1 MSEKEEENVDVETPE
16 VKEDKPSDGG
26 DHVKVPTQLTQE
38 QKGYCGMMISAIIQ
52 LIAITS
58 PDKKLNYVYVYGIT
72 LGSVTLILSL
82 IGLAVGAI
90 ERIDHKAKLFF
101 AYFVFCWN
109 FIGVSLFF
117 LKMFLALISLE
128 RMFNLFLL
136 FVQQASFMTFGSNAP
151 FNSTGNGYFGSWGM
165 ALFSILVIDVSFDK
179 IKKSATATGMGAQF
193 GLFVSS
199 LIVLIA
205 ACSILVDGRI
215 VTGDQPYNIA
225 IFAVT
230 LSSISVIAMA
240 GIIFCGVRGQ
250 NEESKPNPIFF
261 LVWVVLCICWIFEAF
276 YATFRGPFTET
287 GNGYFG
293 SWAAAFSALFAT
305 IAGVKRLIKKD

>member
-26 DHVKVPTQLTQE
+26 DHVKVPTKLTQE

-82 IGLAVGAI
+82 IGLGVGAI

-109 FIGVSLFF
+109 FIG
-117 LKMFLALISLE
+117 
-128 RMFNLFLL
+128 
-136 FVQQASFMTFGSNAP
+136 ASFMTFGSNAP

-179 IKKSATATGMGAQF
+179 IKKSATATGMGAQV